1 MAESF
6 CGLRRSDRLSA
17 TEAKME
23 AIVERCCGLDVHQAT
38 VVACVLVGRAG
49 PKALKEVR
57 TFGTTTREL
66 LQLRDW
72 LASEGCT
79 HVGMESTGIYWM
91 PVYAVLEDQFE
102 LIVGNAHQIRN
113 VPGRKTDVKDS
124 EWIADLLRH
133 GLIPRSFVPPK
144 PIRELRILLRYR
156 RKVIEARSA
165 ERNRLLKLLETANI
179 KLASVV
185 SDVFGVSG
193 MLMLRAIVD
202 GEPTPEQMAQLARGK
217 LRNKIELLAPTL
229 EGRVEEHHRFILRLQ
244 LRRLDHAD
252 ADVAELD
259 ARIDQKLEPYAIQ
272 HRLLKEIPGVE
283 RTLAATLLAE
293 LGTDMTVFRSAAHL
307 ASWAG
312 VCPGNHESAGKRS
325 SGRTRKG
332 NSFLKTALVEAA
344 ISASRKKGSFLKDKY
359 WKLKSRRGPKRA
371 AMAIAHKIL
380 VAVFHMLTTG
390 ASYRDLGDT
399 FLDQMD
405 ASRTLNNLRRRI
417 ERLGYSVHL
426 EQLPV
431 PLLPPTPA

>member
-1 MAESF
+1 
-6 CGLRRSDRLSA
+6 
-17 TEAKME
+17 ME
-23 AIVERCCGLDVHQAT
+23 AIVERCCGLDVHQAS

-49 PKALKEVR
+49 PKPRKEVR

-66 LQLRDW
+66 LELRDW

-79 HVGMESTGIYWM
+79 HVGMESTGVYWM

-102 LIVGNAHQIRN
+102 LVVGNARQIRN

-133 GLIPRSFVPPK
+133 GLIPKSFVPPK
-144 PIRELRILLRYR
+144 PIRELRTLLRYR
-156 RKVIEARSA
+156 RKVIEARTA

-179 KLASVV
+179 KLSSVV

-193 MLMLRAIVD
+193 MLMLKAIID
-202 GEPTPEQMAQLARGK
+202 GHPTPEQMAQLARGAMRK
-217 LRNKIELLAPTL
+217 KIDLLIPAL
-229 EGRVEEHHRFILRLQ
+229 DGRVEEHHRFILRLQ
-244 LRRLDHAD
+244 LRRLEHAD
-252 ADVAELD
+252 TDVAELD
-259 ARIDQKLEPYAIQ
+259 ARIDHKLEPYAIQ

-293 LGTDMTVFRSAAHL
+293 LGTDMTVFGGPAQL

-312 VCPGNHESAGKRS
+312 VCPGNNESAGKRS

-332 NSFLKTALVEAA
+332 NIFLKTALIEAA
-344 ISASRKKGSFLKDKY
+344 VGASHKKGSYLKDKY

-380 VAVFHMLTTG
+380 IAAFHMLATD
-390 ASYRDLGDT
+390 APYRDLGDA
-399 FLDQMD
+399 FLDRLNT
-405 ASRTLNNLRRRI
+405 SRTIHALKRRI
-417 ERLGYSVHL
+417 ERLGYAIHL
-426 EQLPV
+426 EHT
-431 PLLPPTPA
+431 PLAPPTTA